1 MRIKATAEKLTHLHV
16 GELDKD
22 DVVDEA
28 RHRRRDDALVA
39 AEHDRLE
46 ARAERAARP
55 VARRGVGLRR
65 AAPLAELD
73 RPAKGGLEA
82 FRARAERAGR
92 EEVKQ
97 REQLV
102 EAVLHRRACGARGEE
117 R

>member
-65 AAPLAELD
+65 AAALAELD

-82 FRARAERAGR
+82 LRARAERAGH
-92 EEVKQ
+92 EEVEEGK
-97 REQLV
+97 ELV